1 MKESKTQIRRKI
13 LCYQDALRSLR
24 RIEARGGKL
33 DKKSVEFFEKK
44 IEKLEEKLKKGGN
57 NV

>member
-1 MKESKTQIRRKI
+1 MRESKTQIRRKI

-24 RIEARGGKL
+24 RIEVRGRKF

-44 IEKLEEKLKKGGN
+44 IEKLEEKLKKRGMK
-57 NV
+57 

>member
-1 MKESKTQIRRKI
+1 MRESKTQIRRKI

-24 RIEARGGKL
+24 RIEVRGRKF

-44 IEKLEEKLKKGGN
+44 IEKLEEKLKKRGC
-57 NV
+57 